1 MSWHP
6 HMHRSNGACQ
16 KMRLQIRLRCGR
28 TIWFSY
34 WVKTP
39 ISLIPS
45 NLTLNG
51 QRNPR
56 PSQKRGLTD
65 DESVPEGS
73 YLTAAQKVVILERM
87 LGQIANYCPI
97 ISRNTIVKNSTSL
110 EDIWQAIKLH
120 FGLQHT
126 GAHFLDFA
134 EMRQEPVEKPEDLYQ
149 RLVAFVDDNLLTQG
163 SVITHHGE
171 SQTEE
176 EDITPTVEN
185 FIVLTWL
192 RLIHPE
198 LPRLVK
204 QRYGPELRSRTFA
217 TIKPEISQ
225 ALHSLVDKLRTSEDA
240 RVLRT
245 AASQFRPSR
254 QFSSNRTS
262 HKPKE
267 KFTCECPLCQQ
278 TKRPRTDHFLSTCP
292 FLSERDKKYMLHAR
306 LVTGVDDLGLEESY
320 SDDEDNAL
328 ALPDPGEHG
337 VASVLRVM
345 ITESPTS
352 TCTMAMFLF
361 RSPLTVPLQGTWLT
375 HWPPSP
381 SKHILSLPH
390 REPIR
395 PMATPP
401 YMLSVKPTS
410 H

>member
-1 MSWHP
+1 
-6 HMHRSNGACQ
+6 
-16 KMRLQIRLRCGR
+16 
-28 TIWFSY
+28 
-34 WVKTP
+34 
-39 ISLIPS
+39 
-45 NLTLNG
+45 
-51 QRNPR
+51 
-56 PSQKRGLTD
+56 
-65 DESVPEGS
+65 
-73 YLTAAQKVVILERM
+73 M

-240 RVLRT
+240 GVLRT

-328 ALPDPGEHG
+328 ALPDSGEHG

-345 ITESPTS
+345 ITESPHINMYHGHVPVQVTLDS
-352 TCTMAMFLF
+352 AATGNLINSLTAKSIKAHIKPTTQGAHKADGN
-361 RSPLTVPLQGTWLT
+361 SPLHVVSETHITLT
-375 HWPPSP
+375 MGDKQFQFEGLVVDNLDGKIFWVEYHLWPKTTYQYDLRGMKSN
-381 SKHILSLPH
+381 LMMNLP
-390 REPIR
+390 
-395 PMATPP
+395 
-401 YMLSVKPTS
+401 
-410 H
+410 